1 MSRRAEAAWA
11 NPWQQSSESRVFAR
25 LRPGS
30 LAFARQKSG
39 GKSALETRLRL
50 SNRSRGFR
58 RVERIV
64 PVVQITYDV
73 PLDIAK
79 GLATGELSMLG
90 TAAVR
95 NSKHIAA
102 HIREV
107 SRTISDGD
115 EPVAAAMAKGAKNPT
130 FVVIGIG
137 VVAVAAVGGVAVWAR
152 SKKKQSAAEYE
163 TPECVR
169 NYNASLGAYLEAI
182 GSGSLESGLIDRL
195 IADLDVLKQ
204 NADSGSISLELS
216 LDESD
221 KLVHIIADYTSKLAE
236 ANSVELSGLDDEADD
251 DSADGGIVD
260 MRRYLEAQRQ
270 IFDESA

>member
-1 MSRRAEAAWA
+1 M
-11 NPWQQSSESRVFAR
+11 
-25 LRPGS
+25 
-30 LAFARQKSG
+30 
-39 GKSALETRLRL
+39 
-50 SNRSRGFR
+50 
-58 RVERIV
+58 

-95 NSKHIAA
+95 NSKHIAT

-130 FVVIGIG
+130 FVIIGIG
-137 VVAVAAVGGVAVWAR
+137 VVAVAAVGGGVAVWAR

-163 TPECVR
+163 TPECVL

-182 GSGSLESGLIDRL
+182 GSGSLDSGLIDRL

-204 NADSGSISLELS
+204 IADGGSISLELS

-236 ANSVELSGLDDEADD
+236 ANSVELSGLDEADD
-251 DSADGGIVD
+251 DSADSADCVIVD
-260 MRRYLEAQRQ
+260 MRRYLKGL
-270 IFDESA
+270 FPDEGVAA